1 MPPGC
6 RQIPEEERVETLEQ
20 LVSTRK
26 ELNSLLDSMPI
37 SMRTESLR
45 IKKHEIEEKLRT
57 VDDAIVKFS
66 RKVVYVKEWQSPK
79 LTLYSI
85 L

>member
-45 IKKHEIEEKLRT
+45 IKKQEIEEKLRT

>member
-45 IKKHEIEEKLRT
+45 IKKQEIEEKLRT

-66 RKVVYVKEWQSPK
+66 RKVVYVKE
-79 LTLYSI
+79 
-85 L
+85 

>member
-45 IKKHEIEEKLRT
+45 IKKQEIEEKLRT

-66 RKVVYVKEWQSPK
+66 KKVVYVKE
-79 LTLYSI
+79 
-85 L
+85 

>member
-1 MPPGC
+1 LPPGC

-45 IKKHEIEEKLRT
+45 IKKQEIEEKLRT

>member
-1 MPPGC
+1 LPPGC

-45 IKKHEIEEKLRT
+45 IKKQEIEEKLRT

-66 RKVVYVKEWQSPK
+66 RKVVYVKE
-79 LTLYSI
+79 
-85 L
+85 

>member
-66 RKVVYVKEWQSPK
+66 RKVVYVKE
-79 LTLYSI
+79 
-85 L
+85 